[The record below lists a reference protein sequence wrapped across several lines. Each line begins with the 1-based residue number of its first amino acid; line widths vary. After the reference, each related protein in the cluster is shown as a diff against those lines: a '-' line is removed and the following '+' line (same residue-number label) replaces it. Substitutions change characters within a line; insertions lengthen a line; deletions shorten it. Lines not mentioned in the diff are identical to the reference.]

1 MALDTTKF
9 YNIINNERTTTPET
23 RHSTNPT
30 TGHPNPPVPVS
41 SQTDLDTAVLAAQSA
56 FPAWSRTP
64 LSTRRTLLATY
75 ATLLETHKSALIAL
89 LTQEQG
95 KPLSQAQIEVEM
107 AITWTR
113 QIPTLDLPVQ
123 TIEDTPDRQII
134 QRYVPIGVC
143 GAIVPWNFPV
153 LLAVGKIVP
162 ALVTGNVVIVKPS
175 PYTPYCALKLGE
187 LAAQIF
193 PPGVVQ
199 VLSGGE
205 ELGPWMTAHPGIQK
219 ISFTGSSATGRKVM
233 EGCARGLKRV
243 TLELGGN
250 DAAIVCE
257 DVDVD
262 AVVQKTLDLG
272 CGLWVCELWSAD
284 GVGRMHILVP
294 WQLLTDDPQQ
304 IGIIAFLCSSQI
316 CMTIKRLYVHE
327 KIYDQ
332 FRDKL
337 VQFVRALKVGDGTL
351 PDTFFGPV
359 QNRMQFDKATDL
371 LAATQ
376 AAGLQTIAA
385 GEVPADLGKGYFIP
399 PTIVDNPP
407 EASRVVQE
415 EPFAPI
421 LPLLKWSDEADV
433 VARANASDY
442 ALSASVWSRDL
453 GRARRIVDQ
462 LQAGSVWVNSH
473 FDVAPHVPFGGH
485 KASGMGTE
493 WGVHGL
499 VGWCNSQTL
508 WLKSQL

>member
-1 MALDTTKF
+1 MVLAVLADGPWGRSQGPTSPQAGGPAIDPK
-9 YNIINNERTTTPET
+9 PL
-23 RHSTNPT
+23 TNPT
-30 TGHPNPPVPVS
+30 TGLPNPEVPLS
-41 SQTDLDTAVLAAQSA
+41 SQSDLDAAVLAAQSA

-64 LSTRRTLLATY
+64 LTTRRALLTRY
-75 ATLLETHKSALIAL
+75 ATLLETHKQSLVAL

-113 QIPTLDLPVQ
+113 TIPTLELPVT

-162 ALVTGNVVIVKPS
+162 ALVTGNTILVKPS
-175 PYTPYCALKLGE
+175 PFTPYCALKLGE
-187 LAAQIF
+187 LAAQVF

-205 ELGPWMTAHPGIQK
+205 ELGPWMTAHPGILK
-219 ISFTGSSATGRKVM
+219 ISFTGSSVTGRKVM

-250 DAAIVCE
+250 DAAIVCG

-262 AVVQKTLDLG
+262 AAVQK
-272 CGLWVCELWSAD
+272 
-284 GVGRMHILVP
+284 
-294 WQLLTDDPQQ
+294 

-327 KIYDQ
+327 RIYDE

-337 VQFVRALKVGDGTL
+337 VAFVRNLPVGDGTQ
-351 PDTFFGPV
+351 PATFFGPV

-376 AAGLQTIAA
+376 AAGLRTLAA
-385 GEVPADLGKGYFIP
+385 GEVPADLDQGFFIP
-399 PTIVDNPP
+399 PTLVDNPP

-433 VARANASDY
+433 IARANASDY

>member
-1 MALDTTKF
+1 QF

-30 TGHPNPPVPVS
+30 TGHPNPAVPVS
-41 SQTDLDTAVLAAQSA
+41 RPTDLDTAVLAAQSA
-56 FPAWSRTP
+56 LPAWSATP
-64 LSTRRTLLATY
+64 LSTRRALLASYAALLATHK
-75 ATLLETHKSALIAL
+75 ATLAAL

-95 KPLSQAQIEVEM
+95 KPLSQAQIEVDM
-107 AITWTR
+107 AITWTQ
-113 QIPTLDLPVQ
+113 QIPLLDLPVH

-162 ALVTGNVVIVKPS
+162 ALVTGNVLLVKPS

-262 AVVQKTLDLG
+262 AVVQK
-272 CGLWVCELWSAD
+272 
-284 GVGRMHILVP
+284 
-294 WQLLTDDPQQ
+294 
-304 IGIIAFLCSSQI
+304 IGTIAFLCSSQI

-337 VQFVRALKVGDGTL
+337 VRFVRALKVGDGTL

-385 GEVPADLGKGYFIP
+385 GEVPANLGAGYFIP

-421 LPLLKWSDEADV
+421 LPLLRWADEADV

-453 GRARRIVDQ
+453 GRARRLVDQ

-508 WLKSQL
+508 WLRSQL

>member
-1 MALDTTKF
+1 MALDTTQF

-30 TGHPNPPVPVS
+30 TGHPNPAVPVS
-41 SQTDLDTAVLAAQSA
+41 RPADLDTAVLAAQSA
-56 FPAWSRTP
+56 LPAWSATP
-64 LSTRRTLLATY
+64 LSTRRALLASYAALLATHK
-75 ATLLETHKSALIAL
+75 ATLAAL

-95 KPLSQAQIEVEM
+95 KPLSQAQIEVDM
-107 AITWTR
+107 AITWTQ
-113 QIPTLDLPVQ
+113 QIPLLDLPVH

-162 ALVTGNVVIVKPS
+162 ALVTGNVLLVKPS

-262 AVVQKTLDLG
+262 AVVQK
-272 CGLWVCELWSAD
+272 
-284 GVGRMHILVP
+284 
-294 WQLLTDDPQQ
+294 
-304 IGIIAFLCSSQI
+304 IGTIAFLCSSQI

-337 VQFVRALKVGDGTL
+337 VRFVRALKVGDGTL

-385 GEVPADLGKGYFIP
+385 GEVPANLGAGYFIP

-421 LPLLKWSDEADV
+421 LPLLRWADEADV

-453 GRARRIVDQ
+453 GRARRLVDQ

-508 WLKSQL
+508 WLRSQL

>member
-1 MALDTTKF
+1 MALDTTQF

-30 TGHPNPPVPVS
+30 TGRPNPAVPVS
-41 SQTDLDTAVLAAQSA
+41 RPIDLDTAVLAAQSA
-56 FPAWSRTP
+56 LPAWSATP
-64 LSTRRTLLATY
+64 LSTRRSLLAAYAALLATHK
-75 ATLLETHKSALIAL
+75 ATLAAL

-95 KPLSQAQIEVEM
+95 KPLSQAQIEVDM
-107 AITWTR
+107 AITWTQ
-113 QIPTLDLPVQ
+113 QIPLLDLPVHI
-123 TIEDTPDRQII
+123 IEDTPARQII

-162 ALVTGNVVIVKPS
+162 ALVTGNVLLVKPS

-262 AVVQKTLDLG
+262 AVVQK
-272 CGLWVCELWSAD
+272 
-284 GVGRMHILVP
+284 
-294 WQLLTDDPQQ
+294 
-304 IGIIAFLCSSQI
+304 IGTIAFLCSSQI

-327 KIYDQ
+327 QIYDQ

-337 VQFVRALKVGDGTL
+337 VRFVRALKVGDGTL

-371 LAATQ
+371 LAATR

-385 GEVPADLGKGYFIP
+385 GEVPANLGAGYFIP

-421 LPLLKWSDEADV
+421 LPLLRWADEADV

-453 GRARRIVDQ
+453 GRARRLVDQ

-508 WLKSQL
+508 WLRSQL

>member
-1 MALDTTKF
+1 MALNITNF
-9 YNIINNERTTTPET
+9 YNIINNELLTSPQT
-23 RHSTNPT
+23 RHSINPT
-30 TGHPNPPVPVS
+30 TGLPNPKVPHAS
-41 SQTDLDTAVLAAQSA
+41 PDDLNRAVTAAQTA
-56 FPAWSRTP
+56 FPSWSRTSLP
-64 LSTRRTLLATY
+64 SRKALLETFAS
-75 ATLLETHKSALIAL
+75 LLETHKQTLTAL

-113 QIPTLDLPVQ
+113 QIPTLHLP
-123 TIEDTPDRQII
+123 TTIIEDTPERQIV

-143 GAIVPWNFPV
+143 AAIVPWNFPV

-162 ALVTGNVVIVKPS
+162 AVFAGNTVIVKPS

-187 LAAQIF
+187 LAARCF

-205 ELGPWMTAHPGIQK
+205 ELGPWITAHPGVQK
-219 ISFTGSSATGRKVM
+219 VSFTGSSVTGKKVM
-233 EGCARGLKRV
+233 EACAKGLKRV

-262 AVVQKTLDLG
+262 AVVQK
-272 CGLWVCELWSAD
+272 
-284 GVGRMHILVP
+284 
-294 WQLLTDDPQQ
+294 

-327 KIYDQ
+327 KIYDV

-337 VQFVRALKVGDGTL
+337 AAFVRNLQVGDGTQ

-359 QNRMQFDKATDL
+359 QNRMQFDKATHL
-371 LAATQ
+371 LKATQ
-376 AAGLQTIAA
+376 AAGLQTITA
-385 GEVPADLGKGYFIP
+385 GELPAHLGEGYFIP
-399 PTIVDNPP
+399 PTLVDNPP
-407 EASRVVQE
+407 EDSRVVQE

-421 LPLLKWSDEADV
+421 LPLMKWSDEADV
-433 VARANASDY
+433 IARANASDY
-442 ALSASVWSRDL
+442 ALSASVWTRDME
-453 GRARRIVDQ
+453 RARGLVDQ

-485 KASGMGTE
+485 KGSGIGTE

-499 VGWCNSQTL
+499 LGWCNSQTL